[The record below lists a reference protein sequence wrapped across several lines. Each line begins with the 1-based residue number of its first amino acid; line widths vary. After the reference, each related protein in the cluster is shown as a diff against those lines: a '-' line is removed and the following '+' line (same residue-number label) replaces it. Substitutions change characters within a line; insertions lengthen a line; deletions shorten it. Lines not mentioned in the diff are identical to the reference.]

1 MGQVKQRMFEEEH
14 NADLTDFLKEL
25 IEREEIKDAALGI
38 AKQVIDK
45 GVDSMSE
52 KQKSVIENVVDY
64 YTKNVECERCLNGN
78 VTTLTDYIFIKDNS
92 HGLCSMCEY
101 DREQFMKD

>member
-1 MGQVKQRMFEEEH
+1 MGQVKQRMFEEEN

-25 IEREEIKDAALGI
+25 IEREEIKDVALGI
-38 AKQVIDK
+38 AKQVLDK

-52 KQKSVIENVVDY
+52 KQKNVIENFVDF
-64 YTKNVECERCLNGN
+64 YTKNVECERCSNGN
-78 VTTLTDYIFIKDNS
+78 VTALTDYIFINDNS